1 MGRKTEQEIEVPNVL
16 VHDFEKWTKWILERV
31 RAKIGHLYPPGKDG
45 RPVVG
50 YLWARTAPCSNPTCR
65 GEIPLLRS
73 LLVCNK
79 PDKKVAL
86 TMDVDKTPKT
96 VWFGIVR
103 GRDIRETKGTA
114 MDRAALCPFC
124 HQPTPAED
132 IKRSSFEGTFGERI
146 VAVIV
151 ENKRGKDYR
160 AIEEGDDQ
168 AFQKAKALL
177 DPALVPSEAMP
188 DSPDLVTGRG
198 WNFKTWSSLFNPR
211 QLVAMQTFVACLHE
225 ALEAMKKDIG
235 DDEYRKAVGV
245 YLGLWISRNSM
256 RMTSMARWDTGGE
269 KFQTPFDAQA
279 IPMKWDYPEAN
290 PFSMVTGG
298 FFNQAEWVMHYLNHE
313 STACLPATVY
323 RGDGAHLQTCSV
335 IADLVVTD
343 PPYFD
348 AIAYG
353 DLSDFFYIWLKRAL
367 GDGVSEALV
376 TPLVP
381 KSDEATA
388 LKHRHGGDPE
398 KADVH
403 FKAKLAAVLKESHR
417 VLKPGGII
425 SVMFAHQS
433 TKAWTAL
440 IHAIFEA
447 GLTVDATWPI
457 DTELPTAQEKG
468 Y

>member
-1 MGRKTEQEIEVPNVL
+1 
-16 VHDFEKWTKWILERV
+16 
-31 RAKIGHLYPPGKDG
+31 
-45 RPVVG
+45 
-50 YLWARTAPCSNPTCR
+50 
-65 GEIPLLRS
+65 
-73 LLVCNK
+73 
-79 PDKKVAL
+79 
-86 TMDVDKTPKT
+86 
-96 VWFGIVR
+96 
-103 GRDIRETKGTA
+103 
-114 MDRAALCPFC
+114 
-124 HQPTPAED
+124 
-132 IKRSSFEGTFGERI
+132 
-146 VAVIV
+146 
-151 ENKRGKDYR
+151 
-160 AIEEGDDQ
+160 
-168 AFQKAKALL
+168 
-177 DPALVPSEAMP
+177 
-188 DSPDLVTGRG
+188 
-198 WNFKTWSSLFNPR
+198 
-211 QLVAMQTFVACLHE
+211 
-225 ALEAMKKDIG
+225 
-235 DDEYRKAVGV
+235 
-245 YLGLWISRNSM
+245 
-256 RMTSMARWDTGGE
+256 
-269 KFQTPFDAQA
+269 
-279 IPMKWDYPEAN
+279 MKWDYPEAN

-323 RGDGAHLQTCSV
+323 RGDGAHLQTCSA